1 MEPISVGDRVIITGV
16 EDGLKSAVGRVGT
29 VRRVGMGKNRTLI
42 QFDEKF
48 SPKLHGGRNDNPGP
62 TLCCWFY
69 SRRNFELFVD
79 PALDISIESL
89 L

>member
-16 EDGLKSAVGRVGT
+16 EDGLKSAVGKIGT
-29 VRRVGMGKNRTLI
+29 VRRVGRGRNRTLI
-42 QFDEKF
+42 QFDEQF
-48 SPKLHGGRNDNPGP
+48 SPKLHEGFGDDPDH

-69 SRRNFELFVD
+69 DQCNFELFVD

>member
-29 VRRVGMGKNRTLI
+29 VRRVGRGRNRTLI

-48 SPKLHGGRNDNPGP
+48 SPKLHGGYSNDQDP

-79 PALDISIESL
+79 HALDISIESL

>member
-16 EDGLKSAVGRVGT
+16 EDGLKSAVGKVGT
-29 VRRVGMGKNRTLI
+29 VRRVGRGRNRTLI

-48 SPKLHGGRNDNPGP
+48 SPKLYGGFGDDPDP

-69 SRRNFELFVD
+69 DQRNFELFVD